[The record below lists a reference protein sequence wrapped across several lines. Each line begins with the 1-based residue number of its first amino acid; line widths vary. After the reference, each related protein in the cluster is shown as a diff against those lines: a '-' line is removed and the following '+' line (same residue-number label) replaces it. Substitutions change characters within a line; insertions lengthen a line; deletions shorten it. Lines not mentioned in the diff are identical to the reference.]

1 MVQSIKNLNTETRD
15 AFSALIRQNKNRW
28 QKKESHKS
36 KKS

>member
-1 MVQSIKNLNTETRD
+1 MVNGIKNLNTKTRD

-28 QKKESHKS
+28 QKRDTHKS